1 MENTMNVKEATN
13 AHDEHQN
20 GLAVPEAKRVPKERT
35 FHGDTFIDNY
45 EWLRDKESQ
54 DVRDYVAAEN
64 RYCEQRMAPL
74 KTLRETLFEEFKSH
88 VQETDMSVP
97 TRMDGYWYFTRTT
110 QGEQYAVQCRVPIR
124 GADDWDPPTVE
135 AGVPLDGEQVVFD
148 TNAEAQGHDFFRVGG
163 MDISKDGRWM
173 LYGTDTSGDERYD
186 FRIRDLETGDELE
199 ERFEGIGGACFTPD
213 AQWVFYVLLDDAW
226 RPYAVMRHHVGTP
239 VADDVEVYREA
250 DERFWVGIGLSFDE
264 RNIVI
269 GTGSKTTTEVLM
281 LPVDT
286 PEGSFR
292 AFIPRETDVEYD
304 VSFACFEGAGEH
316 GEDIPLAVVYHN
328 ALNPN
333 FEIDVIDMRTHEPP
347 YRLGEG
353 VRVAVGSPYGCEHGD
368 DVDPGASS
376 MPIGTPYSNP
386 CNPAILQGAHGLG
399 IEGISIHRHF
409 VALQYRAESL
419 PHIAVMTNLAPNH
432 LDVHKDMDEY
442 IAAKENIYL
451 HQHEGDIAI
460 FNEDN
465 DITRSLS
472 KKASART
479 RLFSRREEVADG
491 AFLRGDTIVLR
502 HDGCEEAVMQISDI
516 RLPGMHNVENYLAAV
531 TALDGLVPYEVMRE
545 TARTFVGV
553 EHRIEPVRTIRGV
566 QWYNDSIASSPT
578 RTIAGL
584 NAFNEKVILL
594 AGGYDKH
601 IPFAPLAPEVVKHV
615 KLLILCGATADAIE
629 KAVRECPDYH
639 GSPEIVRCESLEDCV
654 KTAYERAVRG
664 DIVTLSPA
672 CAAFDQFAN
681 FMERGKAFKKLVMG
695 LGE

>member
-74 KTLRETLFEEFKSH
+74 ASLRKTLFDEFKSH

-97 TRMDGYWYFTRTT
+97 TRMDGYWYFTRTK

-148 TNAEAQGHDFFRVGG
+148 TNAEAQGHDFFRIGG

-213 AQWVFYVLLDDAW
+213 AQWVFYVLLDGAW
-226 RPYAVMRHHVGTP
+226 RPYAVMRHRVGTP

-368 DVDPGASS
+368 DVARLGHRGYLDPSAF
-376 MPIGTPYSNP
+376 
-386 CNPAILQGAHGLG
+386 
-399 IEGISIHRHF
+399 R
-409 VALQYRAESL
+409 R
-419 PHIAVMTNLAPNH
+419 IAVPRG
-432 LDVHKDMDEY
+432 KP
-442 IAAKENIYL
+442 AA
-451 HQHEGDIAI
+451 H
-460 FNEDN
+460 
-465 DITRSLS
+465 
-472 KKASART
+472 
-479 RLFSRREEVADG
+479 
-491 AFLRGDTIVLR
+491 RGDDETGRRRGFPGRPAMAVHRTGAARAGGRL
-502 HDGCEEAVMQISDI
+502 GC
-516 RLPGMHNVENYLAAV
+516 R
-531 TALDGLVPYEVMRE
+531 R
-545 TARTFVGV
+545 
-553 EHRIEPVRTIRGV
+553 IRGRD
-566 QWYNDSIASSPT
+566 QRGTRRDLGQTGRGRRRARQGIGRAWRLASGDDVVGRRHRRPH
-578 RTIAGL
+578 
-584 NAFNEKVILL
+584 
-594 AGGYDKH
+594 AGGD
-601 IPFAPLAPEVVKHV
+601 APPV
-615 KLLILCGATADAIE
+615 
-629 KAVRECPDYH
+629 
-639 GSPEIVRCESLEDCV
+639 
-654 KTAYERAVRG
+654 
-664 DIVTLSPA
+664 
-672 CAAFDQFAN
+672 FDRRWWQP
-681 FMERGKAFKKLVMG
+681 LV
-695 LGE
+695 

>member
-1 MENTMNVKEATN
+1 M
-13 AHDEHQN
+13 
-20 GLAVPEAKRVPKERT
+20 T
-35 FHGDTFIDNY
+35 FSDYIDY
-45 EWLRDKESQ
+45 LRDKRIGVIGFGVSNQ
-54 DVRDYVAAEN
+54 PLVRVLLRSGCDVTVCDRRERAQLGVAGDEA
-64 RYCEQRMAPL
+64 AA
-74 KTLRETLFEEFKSH
+74 
-88 VQETDMSVP
+88 
-97 TRMDGYWYFTRTT
+97 
-110 QGEQYAVQCRVPIR
+110 QGAKFAL
-124 GADDWDPPTVE
+124 GADYLEHLDFDVIFRTPGVLPIVPQLRKAAQNGAILTSEME
-135 AGVPLDGEQVVFD
+135 AFCNLCPC
-148 TNAEAQGHDFFRVGG
+148 
-163 MDISKDGRWM
+163 
-173 LYGTDTSGDERYD
+173 
-186 FRIRDLETGDELE
+186 RILA
-199 ERFEGIGGACFTPD
+199 I
-213 AQWVFYVLLDDAW
+213 
-226 RPYAVMRHHVGTP
+226 
-239 VADDVEVYREA
+239 
-250 DERFWVGIGLSFDE
+250 
-264 RNIVI
+264 
-269 GTGSKTTTEVLM
+269 TGSDGKTTTSTITAEL
-281 LPVDT
+281 L
-286 PEGSFR
+286 R
-292 AFIPRETDVEYD
+292 AQGYTV
-304 VSFACFEGAGEH
+304 H
-316 GEDIPLAVVYHN
+316 
-328 ALNPN
+328 
-333 FEIDVIDMRTHEPP
+333 
-347 YRLGEG
+347 LGG
-353 VRVAVGSPYGCEHGD
+353 N
-368 DVDPGASS
+368 
-376 MPIGTPYSNP
+376 IGTPLFDRIPDIRPEDFAVLELSSFQLHSMHCAP
-386 CNPAILQGAHGLG
+386 DVAI
-399 IEGISIHRHF
+399 ITNIS
-409 VALQYRAESL
+409 
-419 PHIAVMTNLAPNH
+419 PNH

-472 KKASART
+472 EKVSARM
-479 RLFSRREEVADG
+479 RLFSRREEVTDG

-531 TALDGLVPYEVMRE
+531 TALDGLVSYEVMRE

>member
-1 MENTMNVKEATN
+1 MTLHEYLQGMKGKTAAVIGLGVSNRPLVELLARNGVKVIACDRKERAALGGAAAHYEALGAVLHLGEGYLRDLDADVVFRTPGMRP
-13 AHDEHQN
+13 D
-20 GLAVPEAKRVPKERT
+20 VPELLEAKA
-35 FHGDTFIDNY
+35 HG
-45 EWLRDKESQ
+45 
-54 DVRDYVAAEN
+54 
-64 RYCEQRMAPL
+64 
-74 KTLRETLFEEFKSH
+74 
-88 VQETDMSVP
+88 
-97 TRMDGYWYFTRTT
+97 
-110 QGEQYAVQCRVPIR
+110 AVITSEMEAFFAVCPCPIL
-124 GADDWDPPTVE
+124 
-135 AGVPLDGEQVVFD
+135 GV
-148 TNAEAQGHDFFRVGG
+148 
-163 MDISKDGRWM
+163 
-173 LYGTDTSGDERYD
+173 
-186 FRIRDLETGDELE
+186 
-199 ERFEGIGGACFTPD
+199 
-213 AQWVFYVLLDDAW
+213 
-226 RPYAVMRHHVGTP
+226 
-239 VADDVEVYREA
+239 
-250 DERFWVGIGLSFDE
+250 
-264 RNIVI
+264 
-269 GTGSKTTTEVLM
+269 TGSDGKTTTTSIIAEM
-281 LPVDT
+281 LRAAGKTVYLGGNIGHPLLCDAEKMQ
-286 PEGSFR
+286 PEDF
-292 AFIPRETDVEYD
+292 
-304 VSFACFEGAGEH
+304 
-316 GEDIPLAVVYHN
+316 AVVE
-328 ALNPN
+328 LSS
-333 FEIDVIDMRTHEPP
+333 FQLLDMKR
-347 YRLGEG
+347 
-353 VRVAVGSPYGCEHGD
+353 S
-368 DVDPGASS
+368 
-376 MPIGTPYSNP
+376 
-386 CNPAILQGAHGLG
+386 
-399 IEGISIHRHF
+399 
-409 VALQYRAESL
+409 

-472 KKASART
+472 EKVSARM

-545 TARTFVGV
+545 TARTFAGV

>member
-1 MENTMNVKEATN
+1 MSDIREYFDSLRGKRIAVIGMGVSNTPLIRMLLRADLDVTVCDRAQRERVEEQAEELESLGARLRLGEAYL
-13 AHDEHQN
+13 E
-20 GLAVPEAKRVPKERT
+20 GL
-35 FHGDTFIDNY
+35 D
-45 EWLRDKESQ
+45 Q
-54 DVRDYVAAEN
+54 DVIFRTPGLHPGHPALEAA
-64 RYCEQRMAPL
+64 RA
-74 KTLRETLFEEFKSH
+74 
-88 VQETDMSVP
+88 
-97 TRMDGYWYFTRTT
+97 
-110 QGEQYAVQCRVPIR
+110 R
-124 GADDWDPPTVE
+124 GAEVTSE
-135 AGVPLDGEQVVFD
+135 MEL
-148 TNAEAQGHDFFRVGG
+148 FFRLCPC
-163 MDISKDGRWM
+163 R
-173 LYGTDTSGDERYD
+173 L
-186 FRIRDLETGDELE
+186 
-199 ERFEGIGGACFTPD
+199 IG
-213 AQWVFYVLLDDAW
+213 V
-226 RPYAVMRHHVGTP
+226 
-239 VADDVEVYREA
+239 
-250 DERFWVGIGLSFDE
+250 
-264 RNIVI
+264 
-269 GTGSKTTTEVLM
+269 TGSDGKTTTTSIIAEM
-281 LPVDT
+281 LRAAGKTVYLGGNIGHPLLCDAEKMQ
-286 PEGSFR
+286 PEDF
-292 AFIPRETDVEYD
+292 
-304 VSFACFEGAGEH
+304 
-316 GEDIPLAVVYHN
+316 AVVE
-328 ALNPN
+328 LSS
-333 FEIDVIDMRTHEPP
+333 FQLLDMKR
-347 YRLGEG
+347 
-353 VRVAVGSPYGCEHGD
+353 S
-368 DVDPGASS
+368 
-376 MPIGTPYSNP
+376 
-386 CNPAILQGAHGLG
+386 
-399 IEGISIHRHF
+399 
-409 VALQYRAESL
+409 

-451 HQHEGDIAI
+451 HQREGDIAI

-465 DITRSLS
+465 DITRKLS
-472 KKASART
+472 KKAAAWT
-479 RLFSRREEVADG
+479 RLFSRREEVTDG

-502 HDGCEEAVMQISDI
+502 HDGCEEAVMQRSDI

-545 TARTFVGV
+545 TARTFAGV

-654 KTAYERAVRG
+654 KTAYKRAVRG